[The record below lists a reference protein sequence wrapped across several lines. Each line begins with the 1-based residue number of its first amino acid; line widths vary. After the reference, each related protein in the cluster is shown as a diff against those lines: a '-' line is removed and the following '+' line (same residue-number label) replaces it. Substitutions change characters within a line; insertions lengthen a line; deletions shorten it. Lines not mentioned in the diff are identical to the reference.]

1 MLSAGVDAHNSY
13 SFPLGYRIRWASQVA
28 LVVKD
33 LPVNAED
40 TRDLNWIPGS
50 GRFSG
55 VGSGSSL
62 PYSCPPKLHGQ
73 RSLVGYNPRGH
84 KELNTAE
91 HAHKYK

>member
-1 MLSAGVDAHNSY
+1 MTTLEPPYERNQG
-13 SFPLGYRIRWASQVA
+13 FTPGT
-28 LVVKD
+28 VVKD

-40 TRDLNWIPGS
+40 TRDLNLIPGS

-55 VGSGSSL
+55 IGSGSSL
-62 PYSCPPKLHGQ
+62 LCSCPPKIHGQ
-73 RSLVGYNPRGH
+73 RSLVGYNPQGH